1 MKKRLRTEYVCQS
14 CGNVSPKWLGKC
26 SECNEWNSFV
36 EEITDKIND
45 VPLIQDDEKS
55 VITSLGDIETDTS
68 ERIKTE
74 ISELNTVLGGGLVL
88 GSISLLGG
96 DPGIGK
102 STLALQILS
111 NLKDIN
117 DPVLYISGE
126 ESGQQ
131 IKLRAERLKIN
142 YTNISFVS
150 ENCTESILKLLKKTS
165 PKVVIIDSIQTLY
178 SIELGSSPGS
188 VGQIRECGSKLVR
201 FGKLNNIA
209 IILIGH
215 VTKEGTIAGPKVL
228 EHLVDTVLYFEGGKG
243 NQYRIIR
250 SIKNRFGSTN
260 EIGVFEMR
268 EEGLVEVK
276 NPSEIFLSERPTNA
290 SGSVVTACI
299 EGTRPILIEI
309 QALVSAGGIGLPRR
323 TSMGIDSNR
332 ISLLVAVLDK
342 IAGINIIGEDIF
354 MNVAGGVT
362 IDEPALDLG
371 ICISLV
377 SSFLNKP
384 LDPDIVVFG
393 EIGLTGEIR
402 GVSRSDIRISEAE
415 KLGFKKCLLPNINL
429 ENNKKPKSKTLK
441 LIGVKTVKEAIETI
455 F

>member
-1 MKKRLRTEYVCQS
+1 MKKKVRTEYVCQS
-14 CGNVSPKWLGKC
+14 CGHISPKWLGKC
-26 SECNEWNSFV
+26 PECSEWNSFV
-36 EEITDKIND
+36 EEITDKKND
-45 VPLIQDDEKS
+45 TTLLTGDSKS
-55 VITSLGDIETDTS
+55 EVKSLNEIEADNS
-68 ERIKTE
+68 ERIVTQ
-74 ISELNTVLGGGLVL
+74 IGELNTVLGGGLVP

-102 STLALQILS
+102 STLALQVLS
-111 NLKDIN
+111 SLKGIN
-117 DPVLYISGE
+117 GPALYISGE

-131 IKLRAERLKIN
+131 IKLRADRLGIRNKD
-142 YTNISFVS
+142 ISFVS
-150 ENCTESILKLLKKTS
+150 ENCTETILKLLIKNK
-165 PKVVIIDSIQTLY
+165 PEVVVIDSIQTIY
-178 SIELGSSPGS
+178 SVELGSSPGS

-201 FGKLNNIA
+201 HAKTENVA
-209 IILIGH
+209 ILLIGH
-215 VTKEGTIAGPKVL
+215 VTKEGNIAGPKVL
-228 EHLVDTVLYFEGGKG
+228 EHLVDTVLYFEGGRG

-290 SGSVVTACI
+290 SGSVVSASI

-309 QALVSAGGIGLPRR
+309 QALVSAGGIGVPRR

-354 MNVAGGVT
+354 MNVAGGVS

-371 ICISLV
+371 ISISLV

-384 LDPDIVVFG
+384 LGPDIVVFG
-393 EIGLTGEIR
+393 EVGLTGEIR
-402 GVSRSDIRISEAE
+402 GVSQSDIRISEAE
-415 KLGFKKCLLPNINL
+415 KLGFKKCLLPKINL
-429 ENNKKPKSKTLK
+429 DNNKNPGSRNLE
-441 LIGVKTVKEAIETI
+441 LIGVRSISEAIEI
-455 F
+455 LF

>member
-26 SECNEWNSFV
+26 PECNEWNSFA
-36 EEITDKIND
+36 EEITDKKND
-45 VPLIQDDEKS
+45 SALVSGES
-55 VITSLGDIETDTS
+55 NTEITSLSEIETDTS
-68 ERIKTE
+68 ERIITK
-74 ISELNTVLGGGLVL
+74 IGELNTVLGGGIVP

-102 STLALQILS
+102 STLALQVLS
-111 NLKDIN
+111 NLEGLSG
-117 DPVLYISGE
+117 PTLYISGE

-131 IKLRAERLKIN
+131 IKLRADRLGVESK
-142 YTNISFVS
+142 NISFVS
-150 ENCTESILKLLKKTS
+150 ENCTETILKLLKKTA
-165 PKVVIIDSIQTLY
+165 PEVVIIDSIQTLY

-201 FGKLNNIA
+201 YAKSENVA
-209 IILIGH
+209 ILLIGH

-228 EHLVDTVLYFEGGKG
+228 EHLVDTVLYFEGGRG

-290 SGSVVTACI
+290 SGSVVSASI

-309 QALVSAGGIGLPRR
+309 QALVSAGGIGVPRR

-354 MNVAGGVT
+354 MNVAGGVSV
-362 IDEPALDLG
+362 DEPALDLG

-384 LDPDIVVFG
+384 LGPDIVVFG

-402 GVSRSDIRISEAE
+402 GVSQSDIRISEAE
-415 KLGFKKCLLPNINL
+415 KLGFKKCLLPKINL
-429 ENNKKPKSKTLK
+429 DNNKNLKSKTLE
-441 LIGVKTVKEAIETI
+441 LVGVKSISEAIEI
-455 F
+455 LF

>member
-26 SECNEWNSFV
+26 PECNEWNSFV
-36 EEITDKIND
+36 EEITDKSND
-45 VPLIQDDEKS
+45 TPLNRNDGSVEIKS
-55 VITSLGDIETDTS
+55 LSDIETDTS
-68 ERIKTE
+68 ERIITG
-74 ISELNTVLGGGLVL
+74 INELNTVLGGGIVP

-111 NLKDIN
+111 NLKGLDG
-117 DPVLYISGE
+117 PVLYISGE

-131 IKLRAERLKIN
+131 IKLRAERLGIN
-142 YTNISFVS
+142 NKNISFVS
-150 ENCTESILKLLKKTS
+150 ENCTETILKILKKTT
-165 PKVVIIDSIQTLY
+165 PKVVIVDSIQTLY

-201 FGKLNNIA
+201 YGKSDSVA

-268 EEGLVEVK
+268 EEGLVEVR
-276 NPSEIFLSERPTNA
+276 NPSEIFLSERPKNA
-290 SGSVVTACI
+290 SGSVVSASI

-309 QALVSAGGIGLPRR
+309 QALVSVAGIGVPRR

-342 IAGINIIGEDIF
+342 IAGINILGEDIF
-354 MNVAGGVT
+354 MNVAGGIS

-384 LDPDIVVFG
+384 LDPDVVVFG

-402 GVSRSDIRISEAE
+402 GVSQSDIRVSEAE
-415 KLGFKKCLLPNINL
+415 KLGFKTCLMPKINL
-429 ENNKKPKSKTLK
+429 ENNKKLKSKTLK
-441 LIGVKTVKEAIETI
+441 LVGVKSITEAIETI

>member
-14 CGNVSPKWLGKC
+14 CGHVSPKWLGKC
-26 SECNEWNSFV
+26 PECNEWNSLV
-36 EEITDKIND
+36 EEITDKKND
-45 VPLIQDDEKS
+45 AYLIQGGDKS
-55 VITSLGDIETDTS
+55 VLTSLSDINADNS

-74 ISELNTVLGGGLVL
+74 INELNTVLGGGLVP
-88 GSISLLGG
+88 GSAILLGG

-102 STLALQILS
+102 STLALQILN
-111 NLKDIN
+111 NLSYLKE
-117 DPVLYISGE
+117 PVLYLSGE

-131 IKLRAERLKIN
+131 IKLRAERLGVTN
-142 YTNISFVS
+142 NNISFVS
-150 ENCTESILKLLKKTS
+150 ENCAETIIKLLKQS
-165 PKVVIIDSIQTLY
+165 APKVVIIDSIQTLY
-178 SIELGSSPGS
+178 SVELGSSPGS
-188 VGQIRECGSKLVR
+188 VSQIRECGSKLVR
-201 FGKLNNIA
+201 YGKLNNVV

-228 EHLVDTVLYFEGGKG
+228 EHLVDTVLYFESGKG

-268 EEGLVEVK
+268 ENGLVEVK
-276 NPSEIFLSERPTNA
+276 NPSEIFLSERPENA
-290 SGSVVTACI
+290 AGSVVLASV

-309 QALVSAGGIGLPRR
+309 QALVSAAGIGVPRR

-342 IAGINIIGEDIF
+342 IAEINIIGEDIF
-354 MNVAGGVT
+354 MNVAGGIT

-371 ICISLV
+371 VCISLV
-377 SSFLNKP
+377 SSFENKAV
-384 LDPDIVVFG
+384 DPEIVVFG
-393 EIGLTGEIR
+393 EIGLTGEVR
-402 GVSRSDIRISEAE
+402 GVSHSDIRVSEAE
-415 KLGFKKCLLPNINL
+415 KLGFKKCLLPKINL
-429 ENNKKPKSKTLK
+429 ENNKKLKTKTLE
-441 LIGVKTVKEAIETI
+441 LIGVQSITEAIESI

>member
-26 SECNEWNSFV
+26 PECNEWNSFV
-36 EEITDKIND
+36 EEITDKTND
-45 VPLIQDDEKS
+45 VPLIQDEVKS
-55 VITSLGDIETDTS
+55 EVTNLGDIKSDTS
-68 ERIKTE
+68 KRIKTD
-74 ISELNTVLGGGLVL
+74 INELNIVLGGGLVP
-88 GSISLLGG
+88 GSITLLGG

-111 NLKDIN
+111 NLKDIK

-131 IKLRAERLKIN
+131 IKLRAERLNIN
-142 YTNISFVS
+142 SANILFVS
-150 ENCTESILKLLKKTS
+150 ENCTETILKLLKNTS
-165 PKVVIIDSIQTLY
+165 PNAVIIDSIQTLY

-188 VGQIRECGSKLVR
+188 VGQVRECGSKLVR
-201 FGKLNNIA
+201 FGKLNNVA

-276 NPSEIFLSERPTNA
+276 NPSEIFLSERPTKA

-309 QALVSAGGIGLPRR
+309 QALVSAGGIGMPRR

-354 MNVAGGVT
+354 MNVVGGVT
-362 IDEPALDLG
+362 IDEPAIDLG
-371 ICISLV
+371 ISISLV
-377 SSFLNKP
+377 SSFLSKP
-384 LDPDIVVFG
+384 LDPGIVVFG

-402 GVSRSDIRISEAE
+402 GVSQSDIRISEAE
-415 KLGFKKCLLPNINL
+415 KLGFKKCILPNINL
-429 ENNKKPKSKTLK
+429 ENIKKPKSKNLK